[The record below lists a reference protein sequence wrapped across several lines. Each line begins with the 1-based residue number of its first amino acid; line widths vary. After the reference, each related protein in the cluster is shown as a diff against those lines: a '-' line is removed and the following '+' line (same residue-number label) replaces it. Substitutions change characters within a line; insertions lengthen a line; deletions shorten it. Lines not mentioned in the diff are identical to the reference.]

1 MTESKTVA
9 MRDVHGRFLPG
20 ISGNPRGRQPG
31 MVCRPRPIPPSEVA
45 RAQAYLSEEAS
56 AIVGKLI
63 EAASAGDRRV
73 LLALLDRVVPPA
85 KERMTPVRLPKIRS
99 AEDAM
104 EAHDLLVE
112 AVAAGELTLGEAE
125 RLTRLIEAGLKASET
140 AALAE
145 RLASLEEA
153 IRAKLP
159 DAATA

>member
-1 MTESKTVA
+1 LRKLQAKGVPSIAEAQMKVVDEADNIVATVIE
-9 MRDVHGRFLPG
+9 L
-20 ISGNPRGRQPG
+20 
-31 MVCRPRPIPPSEVA
+31 A
-45 RAQAYLSEEAS
+45 RA
-56 AIVGKLI
+56 
-63 EAASAGDRRV
+63 GDPRT
-73 LLALLDRVVPPA
+73 LMALFDKVVPAA

-145 RLASLEEA
+145 RLASLEDA